1 MNFTIVTPSLR
12 QLDHLAGCIAS
23 VADQEGVTLE
33 HIVMD
38 GGSEGFGEF
47 SRKMQA
53 RWPERPNYR
62 RVMVSQT
69 DLGMYDAINQ
79 GLKRGTGEICAYLN
93 CDEQYLPGALE
104 KILRVFR
111 AHARAEICHGGFLVV
126 DSRGGLV
133 TIQKPVRLIWA
144 HVATSHLPN
153 FSCATFFRRSL
164 LEKEHAWF
172 DASYQACADALW
184 NMERLRV
191 GTPTVRISTC
201 VSAFQQTGTNRGL
214 SPAGLA
220 EREKIA
226 RQAPSWVQR
235 ARPLWTG
242 IHRVLKF
249 CVGGYLPKKIAYSLW
264 QKGDETSRI
273 LHGPFWANGIWWER
287 LKT

>member
-1 MNFTIVTPSLR
+1 MKISVITPSFNNRDWLKR
-12 QLDHLAGCIAS
+12 CVES
-23 VADQEGVTLE
+23 VADQGPVLQE
-33 HIVMD
+33 HIVQDACSSD
-38 GGSEGFGEF
+38 GTREWL
-47 SRKMQA
+47 A
-53 RWPERPNYR
+53 REP
-62 RVMVSQT
+62 RVRAHVEK
-69 DLGMYDAINQ
+69 DEGMYDAINQ

-133 TIQKPVRLIWA
+133 TIQKSVRLIWA